1 MNFSQIEKPRPPYS
15 GRGEMALALA
25 VLPLAFLH
33 TLLESLYGS
42 RAIPGQPWPYILL
55 LSAFSAVAICSV
67 LFLATPTGESWIR
80 RMLDEKR
87 LAIIAALPGAYVGLY
102 LLLIRLL
109 DLPQLH
115 THALAMTRQ
124 PWSLLP
130 LPVFLAL
137 AGLLL
142 AAGLYGGVY
151 LAMQGA
157 SAAKTDLFFGWRQ
170 LGCVGLAVLTYLIL
184 QRHLPLIWCFTTPVA
199 AIVMV
204 YATGLG
210 REYFGFSFVPRSARD
225 FLSALLLLAVGLSA
239 FLLLTVLSGSITY
252 TGNLWRSDWTTLYN
266 ATFMWL
272 MIVGISEEVIF
283 RCGILTL
290 TTAYLARRSQKII
303 ANWSRYPRLSAVLF
317 TSILFG
323 LVHLYR
329 GMTFAFLAFIASLLY
344 SLSFVVGRSLSGPV
358 LLHGLLN
365 VLILR
370 NFQF

>member
-1 MNFSQIEKPRPPYS
+1 MNRNLLFVILALFTW
-15 GRGEMALALA
+15 GLGEGLFLYFQPIYLQQLGADPVLIGAILGGMGVAMALAQIPAGIL
-25 VLPLAFLH
+25 
-33 TLLESLYGS
+33 SDRIGS
-42 RAIPGQPWPYILL
+42 RTMMWI
-55 LSAFSAVAICSV
+55 
-67 LFLATPTGESWIR
+67 SWVI
-80 RMLDEKR
+80 
-87 LAIIAALPGAYVGLY
+87 G
-102 LLLIRLL
+102 
-109 DLPQLH
+109 
-115 THALAMTRQ
+115 T
-124 PWSLLP
+124 
-130 LPVFLAL
+130 
-137 AGLLL
+137 
-142 AAGLYGGVY
+142 
-151 LAMQGA
+151 
-157 SAAKTDLFFGWRQ
+157 
-170 LGCVGLAVLTYLIL
+170 
-184 QRHLPLIWCFTTPVA
+184 VA

>member
-1 MNFSQIEKPRPPYS
+1 
-15 GRGEMALALA
+15 
-25 VLPLAFLH
+25 
-33 TLLESLYGS
+33 
-42 RAIPGQPWPYILL
+42 
-55 LSAFSAVAICSV
+55 
-67 LFLATPTGESWIR
+67 
-80 RMLDEKR
+80 
-87 LAIIAALPGAYVGLY
+87 
-102 LLLIRLL
+102 
-109 DLPQLH
+109 
-115 THALAMTRQ
+115 
-124 PWSLLP
+124 
-130 LPVFLAL
+130 
-137 AGLLL
+137 
-142 AAGLYGGVY
+142 
-151 LAMQGA
+151 MQGA

-170 LGCVGLAVLTYLIL
+170 LGCVGLAVLPYLIL